1 MAFDV
6 SEIRD
11 IIRIL
16 VLLSVK
22 KGCECESE
30 TLRHKIERFIGCPK
44 CLEREEFEHSLMEL
58 SAEGLIKREGEK
70 IILTEKGHRLSEEMK
85 NLLFKDEPVLEV
97 VAGLTDGS
105 ITALIVI
112 LSTFLAGLSSSMTIF
127 AAALTLSAV
136 SLTNFS
142 SFILGGKTEDL
153 ADLISLK
160 NLMEYSINGIRDG
173 EVRDKSLTILKNLFM
188 VLKRE
193 ISKSNL
199 YSAVLCGL
207 TTFISGIVPITL
219 FVVIPPPFG
228 IPASLI
234 FVGIVVGVFLARYR
248 SKKMKVQWRVT
259 LVETLA
265 LVIISVVISL
275 LVGGIT

>member
-1 MAFDV
+1 
-6 SEIRD
+6 
-11 IIRIL
+11 
-16 VLLSVK
+16 
-22 KGCECESE
+22 
-30 TLRHKIERFIGCPK
+30 IEHFIGCPR
-44 CLEREEFEHSLMEL
+44 CVEPEEFEHALNEL
-58 SAEGLIKREGEK
+58 AAEGLIKRSGEK
-70 IILTEKGHRLSEEMK
+70 IALTDRGHYLSDEMK

-105 ITALIVI
+105 ITALIVT
-112 LSTFLAGLSSSMTIF
+112 LSTFLAGLSSSLTIF

-160 NLMEYSINGIRDG
+160 NLMEYSINGIKDG
-173 EVRDKSLTILKNLFM
+173 EERDKSLVLLKRLFT
-188 VLKRE
+188 VLKKE

-199 YSAVLCGL
+199 YSAFLCGL
-207 TTFISGIVPITL
+207 TTFISGIIPIAL
-219 FVVIPPPFG
+219 FVSIPPPFG
-228 IPASLI
+228 ILASLI
-234 FVGIVVGVFLARYR
+234 FVGIVIGVFLARYR
-248 SKKMKVQWRVT
+248 SKKMNVRWRVT
-259 LVETLA
+259 LVETVA

>member
-1 MAFDV
+1 MAFEV

-22 KGCECESE
+22 KGCECERE
-30 TLRHKIERFIGCPK
+30 PLRHKIEHFIGCPR
-44 CLEREEFEHSLMEL
+44 CVEPEEFEHALNEL
-58 SAEGLIKREGEK
+58 AAEGLIKRSGEK
-70 IILTEKGHRLSEEMK
+70 IALTDRGHYLSDEMK

-105 ITALIVI
+105 ITALIVT
-112 LSTFLAGLSSSMTIF
+112 LSTFLAGLSSSLTIF

-160 NLMEYSINGIRDG
+160 NLMEYSINGIKDG
-173 EVRDKSLTILKNLFM
+173 EERDKSLVLLKRLFT
-188 VLKRE
+188 VLKKE

-199 YSAVLCGL
+199 YSAFLCGL
-207 TTFISGIVPITL
+207 TTFISGIIPIAL
-219 FVVIPPPFG
+219 FVSIPPPFG
-228 IPASLI
+228 ILASLI
-234 FVGIVVGVFLARYR
+234 FVGIVIGVFLARYR
-248 SKKMKVQWRVT
+248 SKKMNVRWRVT
-259 LVETLA
+259 LVETVA